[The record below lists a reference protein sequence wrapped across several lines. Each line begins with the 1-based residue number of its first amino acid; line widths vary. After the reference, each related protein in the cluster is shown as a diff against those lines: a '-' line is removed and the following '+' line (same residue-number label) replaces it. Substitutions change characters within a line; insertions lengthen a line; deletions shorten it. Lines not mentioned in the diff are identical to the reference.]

1 MMTTK
6 ERERQALAQIRKI
19 VAVLGEESY
28 IGKAF
33 EGCFEIAEENI
44 NNDFMISMK
53 ERYDTATYRE
63 DTLRTKVGE
72 LSAEVDSLKA
82 EVDCLQARVEREE
95 EWKPYEGNDGN
106 TSQEEYDVLASDAS
120 AKELSDDEAAQIIAD
135 EFGFERDRIGIVRE
149 INTYE
154 INRHGRLRKAGT
166 TPRRPLFDAWDYY
179 YIRFDVIGNAR
190 MCWEVYGGDLHL
202 FSD

>member
-19 VAVLGEESY
+19 VAGLGEDSY

-44 NNDFMISMK
+44 NNDFWESMK
-53 ERYDTATYRE
+53 RLYERAQHGMDEYRMKADALALE
-63 DTLRTKVGE
+63 RDQ
-72 LSAEVDSLKA
+72 LSAEVDRLT
-82 EVDCLQARVEREE
+82 ARIEREE

-106 TSQEEYDVLASDAS
+106 TPQAKYDELASDAS

-135 EFGFERDRIGIVRE
+135 EFGFERDRIRIVRE

-190 MCWEVYGGDLHL
+190 MSWEVYGGDLHL